1 VFSAKIPGESRKS
14 SGDAEST
21 CATAGRCRQG
31 LTTRRLVI
39 YVETEPALGVD
50 EEPYSC
56 TVTIPDDAM
65 AKVSA

>member
-1 VFSAKIPGESRKS
+1 
-14 SGDAEST
+14 
-21 CATAGRCRQG
+21 
-31 LTTRRLVI
+31 VI
-39 YVETEPALGVD
+39 YVETEPALGAD